1 MVNLEVLE
9 DVHQRMYDEL
19 TNAEGDTTATTS
31 TSDQASDQRQCDSL
45 DDAGD
50 TTGTEKSLGN
60 QYYIARDESNGIYLP
75 AFLKD
80 PKNATDPA
88 FKVCTKLPTRKN
100 TT

>member
-31 TSDQASDQRQCDSL
+31 TSDQRQCDSL

-80 PKNATDPA
+80 PKNATDPV
-88 FKVCTKLPTRKN
+88 FKVCTKLPTQKN